1 MRSVRSLTCSTL
13 RATSAR
19 PLPAARRFLST
30 TPRILASETPKNPLE
45 DPAFKAFQDKVKNHE
60 GAINAIMALGEV
72 MKQKGFDTT
81 KQPSMTQMAKMA
93 MDSDLRAAAQTLMT
107 ELQKAGVDPK
117 DAMEMFQKANSGQL

>member
-1 MRSVRSLTCSTL
+1 MRSVRSLASTTLQSTL
-13 RATSAR
+13 TR
-19 PLPAARRFLST
+19 PAPAARRFLISS
-30 TPRILASETPKNPLE
+30 PRVLASETPKDPFA

-60 GAINAIMALGEV
+60 GAIKAIMDLGEV

-93 MDSDLRAAAQTLMT
+93 MDSDLRAAAQTLMA

-117 DAMEMFQKANSGQL
+117 EAMEMFQKANSGQL

>member
-1 MRSVRSLTCSTL
+1 MRAARSFCSIISRSSL
-13 RATSAR
+13 AR
-19 PLPAARRFLST
+19 PATARRLSQT
-30 TPRILASETPKNPLE
+30 SYRALASEAPKDPLA
-45 DPAFKAFQDKVKNHE
+45 DPAFKAFQEKVKNHE

-93 MDSDLRAAAQTLMT
+93 MDSDLRTAAQTLMS

-117 DAMEMFQKANSGQL
+117 EAMEMFQKAQSGQL